1 MREGSKRP
9 VYYCRRLK
17 PADAGFQDGMET
29 FATPVL
35 RYLNFRA
42 LNGETELETIG
53 EVDNKHL
60 IAKQSIGGDS
70 YLENDRFYINK
81 APPDPFDPLCADADY
96 KITSVLPHHRTE
108 EIIFER
114 LAANANV

>member
-1 MREGSKRP
+1 MREGSKRS
-9 VYYCRRLK
+9 VYYCRRLTQ
-17 PADAGFQDGMET
+17 ADAGYQENMEN
-29 FATPVL
+29 FAAPIL

-60 IAKQSIGGDS
+60 IAKQCIGGDTYS
-70 YLENDRFYINK
+70 ENDRCYINK

-96 KITSVLPHHRTE
+96 KITSVLPHHRKE
-108 EIIFER
+108 EIVFER
-114 LAANANV
+114 MASTS